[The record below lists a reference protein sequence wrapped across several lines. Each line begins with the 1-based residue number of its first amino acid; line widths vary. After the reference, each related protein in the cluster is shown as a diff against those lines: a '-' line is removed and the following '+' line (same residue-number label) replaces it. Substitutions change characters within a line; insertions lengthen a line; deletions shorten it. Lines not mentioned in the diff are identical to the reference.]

1 MKMKAGDIYVY
12 SLKYLTRKSLV
23 KWIILSL
30 IVSRAESVF
39 DSIILRMEQRYVFT
53 KLFFLFTKQI
63 MEVFQLFALYAIG
76 NCLLFLLVVV
86 ATELN

>member
-12 SLKYLTRKSLV
+12 LLKYLTRKSLV

-63 MEVFQLFALYAIG
+63 MEVFHY
-76 NCLLFLLVVV
+76 LLFMPLAVVYFSYWS
-86 ATELN
+86 